1 MSKKERVQLTINGK
15 RHVEYVEPRLLLADF
30 IRHTAGLKG
39 THIGCEHG
47 VCGVCTVLLDGQTA
61 RSCLHFAVDVSGA
74 EITTIEGLGRDG
86 ELDAVQQAFHDHHAL
101 QCGFCTPGVLMTVHE
116 LLRENTH
123 PTQEDIRHALTN
135 NLCRCTG
142 YINIVK
148 AVEAVVASM
157 TTKTAGDPS

>member
-1 MSKKERVQLTINGK
+1 MAKMPILLNVNG
-15 RHVEYVEPRLLLADF
+15 EPREGQAEPRVTAADF
-30 IRHTAGLKG
+30 LRDELRLTG